1 MHRLDPAVRQ
11 MVVAYA
17 AWPLH
22 LQAYRR
28 QVYRCLCVPYEPAD
42 CPDRPDRQHPPS
54 GPKLLGLVRWVCG
67 AERYHQAGF
76 LTVQRLIT
84 ESFIRAER
92 QRQRRGQRGTKK
104 CPPS

>member
-11 MVVAYA
+11 KVVAYA

-28 QVYRCLCVPYEPAD
+28 QVYRCLCVPYETTD
-42 CPDRPDRQHPPS
+42 CPDRPRRMPP

-76 LTVQRLIT
+76 HTVQRLIT

-92 QRQRRGQRGTKK
+92 QRQRGIKK